1 MTTVLGR
8 LIMLPAILLTAIVVA
23 TIATF
28 IYVVSSHAYF
38 EGAIIFMALSVLAKL
53 VGTLAS

>member
-1 MTTVLGR
+1 
-8 LIMLPAILLTAIVVA
+8 MLPAILLTAIVVA

-28 IYVVSSHAYF
+28 IYVVRSHEYF

-53 VGTLAS
+53 VGKLAS